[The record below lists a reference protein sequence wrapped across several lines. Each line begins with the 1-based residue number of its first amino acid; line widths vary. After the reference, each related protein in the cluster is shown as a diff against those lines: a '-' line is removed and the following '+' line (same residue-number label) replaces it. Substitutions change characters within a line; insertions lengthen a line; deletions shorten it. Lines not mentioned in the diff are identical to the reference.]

1 MSKRGNISIFVPHI
15 GCPHMCSFCDQR
27 TISGAKSAPTA
38 ECTENVCKEASE
50 HLKKCNMT
58 GEIAFFGGSF
68 TAIPR
73 EYMLSLLKAAEK
85 YVDGEYITG
94 IRLST
99 RPDAIDEEI
108 LDILAQ
114 NKVSAI
120 ELGVQSMDDN
130 VLTLNRRGH
139 TVQDVYNAVHLI
151 RSHPHK
157 FELGLQMM
165 PGLYGDTPDGAI
177 ETAKKIAALKPDTS
191 RIYPTL
197 VIEGTH
203 LAQLY
208 HEGKYKPLSLD
219 TAVEICSEILEM
231 FTKCG
236 INVIRVGLHDSEE
249 LKDSLVAGPYHPAMR
264 EKCESYIMFK
274 NISSCLKEHEK
285 GEVEIIISPKDRSK
299 FAGQKKENLI
309 KWKNEGFTFKIHE
322 SADIEPLGFKII

>member
-1 MSKRGNISIFVPHI
+1 MRRGNISIFVPHI

-27 TISGAKSAPTA
+27 TISGAKTAPTA
-38 ECTENVCKEASE
+38 EYTERVCAEALE
-50 HLKKCNMT
+50 HFKKCGMT

-73 EYMLSLLKAAEK
+73 EYMLSLLTAAEK

-114 NKVSAI
+114 NRVTAI

-130 VLTLNRRGH
+130 VLKLNRRGH
-139 TVQDVYNAVHLI
+139 TVQDVYDAVSKI
-151 RSHPHK
+151 RSHEHK
-157 FELGLQMM
+157 FELGLQLM
-165 PGLYGDTPDGAI
+165 PGLYGDTPSGAI
-177 ETAKKIAALKPDTS
+177 ESAKKIAAIKPDTS
-191 RIYPTL
+191 RIYPTI

-203 LAQLY
+203 LSELY
-208 HEGKYKPLSLD
+208 HEGKYEPLSLD
-219 TAVEICSEILEM
+219 EAVEVCSEILEM

-249 LKDSLVAGPYHPAMR
+249 LKDRLAAGPYHPAMR
-264 EKCESYIMFK
+264 EKCESYIMYK
-274 NISSCLKEHEK
+274 NITSALKGHEK
-285 GEVEIIISPKDRSK
+285 GRVEIKISPKDRSR
-299 FAGQKKENLI
+299 FTGQKKENLI
-309 KWKNEGFTFKIHE
+309 KWQKAGYTFNIHE
-322 SADIEPLGFKII
+322 SSDIEHLGFKII